1 MAPEEFN
8 SNGPVLFLEYMAQF
22 PINTVDN
29 FIDTMERVQKVKS
42 YLLKLKNTACVTHSR
57 FLQTISASN
66 FDD

>member
-1 MAPEEFN
+1 M
-8 SNGPVLFLEYMAQF
+8 LFLEYMAQF